1 MGAALLEDEEIAQL
15 CDRCAE
21 AAGIDLRAL
30 LTTTSDDDLRL
41 TQNAQPALYF
51 TGVALARILRRH
63 GFEPAATAGHSVGE
77 YAALTAAG
85 AIEPEAGIRAVVER
99 GRAMAEAAPAG
110 TSSMIAVLGLAPDR
124 VEAALIGVPDVWP
137 ANYNTPT
144 QVVVG
149 GTKLGLER
157 AGDRLRQ
164 SGARRVI
171 PLNVSAAFHTMLMEP
186 AADRLRSVLDTLP
199 WQEPA
204 VPVMANLTGAAYAGA
219 EYVPQ
224 TLEKQLS
231 SPVLWSACVA
241 RLLEM
246 GCDTFWEVGPGRV
259 LTGMMKELAP
269 SAAVQAVGTPEA
281 VAALAPA
288 G

>member
-1 MGAALLEDEEIAQL
+1 MGAALLEDEEIARL
-15 CDRCAE
+15 CDRCAQ

-30 LTTTSDDDLRL
+30 LTTTPDAELRL

-51 TGVALARILRRH
+51 TGVALARILRRQ
-63 GFEPAATAGHSVGE
+63 GIEPAATAGHSVGE

-99 GRAMAEAAPAG
+99 GRAMAEAVPAG
-110 TSSMIAVLGLAPDR
+110 TSSMIAVLGLAPDK
-124 VEAALIGVPDVWP
+124 VEAALIGIQDAWP

-144 QVVVG
+144 QVVLG
-149 GTKLGLER
+149 GTRLGLER
-157 AGDRLRQ
+157 AGERLRQ

-186 AADRLRSVLDTLP
+186 AADRLRSTLDTLA

-204 VPVMANLTGAAYAGA
+204 VPVIANLTGAAYAGA
-219 EYVPQ
+219 RYVPQ

-231 SPVLWSACVA
+231 SPVLWSTCVGT
-241 RLLEM
+241 LVEM
-246 GCDTFWEVGPGRV
+246 GCDTFIEVGPGRA
-259 LTGMMKELAP
+259 LTGMMNELAP
-269 SAAVQAVGTPEA
+269 SAAAHAVGTPES
-281 VAALAPA
+281 VVGLAAA

>member
-1 MGAALLEDEEIAQL
+1 MGAALLEDEEIARL
-15 CDRCAE
+15 CDRCAQ

-30 LTTTSDDDLRL
+30 LTTTPDDELRL

-51 TGVALARILRRH
+51 TGVALARILRRQ
-63 GFEPAATAGHSVGE
+63 GIEPAATAGHSVGE

-99 GRAMAEAAPAG
+99 GRAMAEAVPAG
-110 TSSMIAVLGLAPDR
+110 TSSMIAVLGLAPDK
-124 VEAALIGVPDVWP
+124 VEAALIGIQDAWP

-144 QVVVG
+144 QVVLG
-149 GTKLGLER
+149 GTRLGLER
-157 AGDRLRQ
+157 AGERLRQ

-186 AADRLRSVLDTLP
+186 AADRLRSTLDTLA

-204 VPVMANLTGAAYAGA
+204 VPVIANLTGAAYAGA
-219 EYVPQ
+219 RYVPQ

-231 SPVLWSACVA
+231 SPVLWSTCVGT
-241 RLLEM
+241 LVEM
-246 GCDTFWEVGPGRV
+246 GCDTFIEVGPGRA
-259 LTGMMKELAP
+259 LTGMMNELAP
-269 SAAVQAVGTPEA
+269 SAAAHAVGTPES
-281 VAALAPA
+281 VVGLAAA